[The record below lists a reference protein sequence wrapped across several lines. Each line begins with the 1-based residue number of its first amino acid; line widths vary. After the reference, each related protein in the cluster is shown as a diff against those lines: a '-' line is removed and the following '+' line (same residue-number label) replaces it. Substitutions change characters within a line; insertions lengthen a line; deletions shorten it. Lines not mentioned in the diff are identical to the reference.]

1 MEVLIEIISLIS
13 ISAFLLGFLLNKL
26 FRKKVDFEI
35 SLFQSY
41 LSGLIILYLLV
52 LLSVPLNFLIH
63 GIFYFSITTLLF
75 FVFYFYSIR
84 KIKFV
89 FPRFAHILVFSIIAI
104 YLSKDVIYTIVYE
117 PILEWDARSIWYF
130 KAKQLFFANGFNERT
145 GIDGLFSMQ
154 NSHAEYPILVP
165 VLGAFVAKY
174 IGYWNEYLPKSNL
187 IFLWLGIL
195 FAFYSFKNMHI
206 LSKIIIFFSLIII
219 SPYSLTNGY
228 MDVWLG
234 IYSALSILF
243 LIEYVNTF
251 KTDYL
256 LNGLFCLVFC
266 NYIKHDAAL
275 ITISLLSS
283 FIFLNLITKNWELL
297 KCTLNK
303 VTKIL
308 PILFFLILPG
318 FIWIFYK
325 NKWGTKTDFEFKKLL
340 QISTFDNT
348 FTFEKINQIY
358 KSLIIPIGF
367 IEIIIV
373 LSTLSIIAIAFSKFS
388 NFPKQFVKN
397 GIIMCFFP
405 IISAILF
412 AIGMHILYCIS
423 AVDLTWHL
431 STSADRLRLDLLFIS
446 LPSLYGIGGM
456 LFYKN

>member
-1 MEVLIEIISLIS
+1 MELIEIISLIS

-41 LSGLIILYLLV
+41 LSGLIFIYLLV

-75 FVFYFYSIR
+75 FIFYFYSIK

-89 FPRFAHILVFSIIAI
+89 LPRFAHILVFSIIAI
-104 YLSKDVIYTIVYE
+104 YLSKDVLYTIVYE

-130 KAKQLFFANGFNERT
+130 KAKQLFFANGFNDRT

-206 LSKIIIFFSLIII
+206 LSKIVIFFSLIII

-256 LNGLFCLVFC
+256 LNGLICLVFC

-283 FIFLNLITKNWELL
+283 FIFLTLITKNWRLL
-297 KCTLNK
+297 KCILNRIRK
-303 VTKIL
+303 MV
-308 PILFFLILPG
+308 PILFFLMLP
-318 FIWIFYK
+318 FLIWIFYK

-340 QISTFDNT
+340 QITTFDNT
-348 FTFEKINQIY
+348 FTFDKINQIS
-358 KSLIIPIGF
+358 KSLMAPIGF

-373 LSTLSIIAIAFSKFS
+373 LSTLSIVAIAYSKFCK
-388 NFPKQFVKN
+388 FPKPFIKN
-397 GIIMCFFP
+397 GIVKCFFP
-405 IISAILF
+405 ILSAILF
-412 AIGMHILYCIS
+412 AIGMHILYCLS

-431 STSADRLRLDLLFIS
+431 ATSADRLRLDLLFIS